1 MLLIYLQLL
10 SAMLAADS
18 TQDKHYPCVMWTVS
32 NEELVTEELPKAVD
46 STVAKNTQNVDKGMK
61 SGSGWR
67 KGWRLEKIRDK
78 NELGK

>member
-1 MLLIYLQLL
+1 MLLIYSQLL

-18 TQDKHYPCVMWTVS
+18 TQNEHNPCVMWILS
-32 NEELVTEELPKAVD
+32 NEELVTEELPKAAD
-46 STVAKNTQNVDKGMK
+46 STAAKNTQNVDKGMK

-67 KGWRLEKIRDK
+67 KRWRLEKTRDK

>member
-18 TQDKHYPCVMWTVS
+18 IQDKHNPCVMWIVN
-32 NEELVTEELPKAVD
+32 NEELVTEELPKAAD
-46 STVAKNTQNVDKGMK
+46 SIVAKNTQNMDKGMK

-67 KGWRLEKIRDK
+67 KGWRLEKTGDK